1 MKPVHVLLLI
11 YLSLPGSLHYTSQL
25 QRGLFTLY
33 RVGFLVLG
41 TFCRLKKSLNKLF
54 GQPNSRLSY
63 AVRNLQSRTWRLRP
77 LLILATGHFK
87 GRRIGQRVPPFPNI
101 LTSSKSSDSL
111 VLVFRLLRL
120 SPACY
125 GVCRSRALGIW
136 GQCQSRGCLDKV
148 RTRQGSG
155 YAICGKAFPWK
166 RGSRAVR
173 TQRTLGLSA
182 PGLWMRTKKRNCGG
196 PSLSSLQGPPYNGY
210 TPPIWKVLCLHRAQ
224 HKRTRTQAKLDAIG

>member
-1 MKPVHVLLLI
+1 MYCYQFL

-25 QRGLFTLY
+25 QRGPFTLY
-33 RVGFLVLG
+33 WVGFLAFG
-41 TFCRLKKSLNKLF
+41 TCCRLKTNLNEIF
-54 GQPNSRLSY
+54 GQPNSSLSY
-63 AVRNLQSRTWRLRP
+63 AVPSLQSCTWRLRP

-87 GRRIGQRVPPFPNI
+87 GRRIGQWVPPFPNI

-111 VLVFRLLRL
+111 VLVFQLLRL
-120 SPACY
+120 PPACH

-166 RGSRAVR
+166 RGSRAMR
-173 TQRTLGLSA
+173 TQRTVGLSA

-196 PSLSSLQGPPYNGY
+196 PSLSSLQGPPYKGY

-224 HKRTRTQAKLDAIG
+224 YKCTRTQAKLDAIG

>member
-1 MKPVHVLLLI
+1 MYCYQFL

-33 RVGFLVLG
+33 WVGFLFFG
-41 TFCRLKKSLNKLF
+41 TSYRLKKNLNELF
-54 GQPNSRLSY
+54 GQPNSRPSY
-63 AVRNLQSRTWRLRP
+63 AVHNLQSCAWRLCP

-87 GRRIGQRVPPFPNI
+87 GRQIGQGVPPFPNI
-101 LTSSKSSDSL
+101 LTSSNCSDSL
-111 VLVFRLLRL
+111 VLVFQLLRL
-120 SPACY
+120 CPACY

-136 GQCQSRGCLDKV
+136 GQCQPRGCLDKV

-173 TQRTLGLSA
+173 TQRTVGLSA
-182 PGLWMRTKKRNCGG
+182 PGLWMWTKKRNCGG

-210 TPPIWKVLCLHRAQ
+210 TPPIWKVLGLRRAQ
-224 HKRTRTQAKLDAIG
+224 HKCTRTQAKLDAIG